1 MESARAYYSNRG
13 LCTLVLG
20 PLGRCGRCF
29 LFVALN
35 AISMYQIN
43 YFYYNY
49 SIFNIESIHVLRSI
63 SVYIY
68 IDRHRAI

>member
-49 SIFNIESIHVLRSI
+49 SILNLSM
-63 SVYIY
+63 Y
-68 IDRHRAI
+68 

>member
-68 IDRHRAI
+68 IDRAI